1 MRPIRVCIAG
11 TRTFND
17 YSLLKTIITHAFFD
31 ISRLHIISGHAKG
44 ADELGER
51 FANEN
56 NLLLDIYPADW
67 RLYRNRAGAI
77 RNAEMAQV
85 SDCLV
90 AFWDGES
97 RGTKNMI
104 KNMKKLKKPVLIYNY
119 ITCRYE
125 A

>member
-17 YSLLKTIITHAFFD
+17 YSLLKTIITNAFFD

-119 ITCRYE
+119 ITRRYE

>member
-17 YSLLKTIITHAFFD
+17 YSLLKTIITNAFFD

-90 AFWDGES
+90 AFWGGES

>member
-17 YSLLKTIITHAFFD
+17 YSLLKTIITNAFFD

-77 RNAEMAQV
+77 RNTEMAQV

>member
-17 YSLLKTIITHAFFD
+17 YSLLKTIITNAFFD

-90 AFWDGES
+90 AFWDDES

>member
-1 MRPIRVCIAG
+1 MHPIRVCIAG

-17 YSLLKTIITHAFFD
+17 YSLLKAIITNAFFD

-44 ADELGER
+44 ADELGELY
-51 FANEN
+51 AKEM
-56 NLLLDIYPADW
+56 NLRLEVYPADW
-67 RLYRNRAGAI
+67 TTYGKGAGAI
-77 RNAEMAQV
+77 RNAKMASI

-104 KNMKKLKKPVLIYNY
+104 NNMKRLGKPVLIYNY
-119 ITCRYE
+119 ITNTYE
-125 A
+125 K

>member
-1 MRPIRVCIAG
+1 MHPIRVCIAG
-11 TRTFND
+11 ARTFND
-17 YSLLKTIITHAFFD
+17 YSLLKAIITNAFFD
-31 ISRLHIISGHAKG
+31 ISCLHIISGHAKG

-67 RLYRNRAGAI
+67 TTHGKGAGHI
-77 RNAEMAQV
+77 RNAKMA
-85 SDCLV
+85 SISYCLV

-104 KNMKKLKKPVLIYNY
+104 NNMKRLGKPVLIYNY
-119 ITCRYE
+119 ITNTYE

>member
-1 MRPIRVCIAG
+1 MKVCIAG
-11 TRTFND
+11 SRDFCD
-17 YSLLKTIITHAFFD
+17 YDSLCKVMKRAFGDKQII
-31 ISRLHIISGHAKG
+31 IISGHAKG

-119 ITCRYE
+119 ITRRYE

>member
-17 YSLLKTIITHAFFD
+17 YSLLKTIITNAFFD

-104 KNMKKLKKPVLIYNY
+104 KNMKKLKKPVLIYKY

>member
-17 YSLLKTIITHAFFD
+17 YSLLKTIITNAFFD

-67 RLYRNRAGAI
+67 HLYRNRAGAI

>member
-17 YSLLKTIITHAFFD
+17 YSLLKTIITNAFFD

-104 KNMKKLKKPVLIYNY
+104 KNMKKLKKLVLIYNY
-119 ITCRYE
+119 ITRRYE

>member
-17 YSLLKTIITHAFFD
+17 YSLMKTIITNAFFD

-67 RLYRNRAGAI
+67 KTHGKAAGHI

-119 ITCRYE
+119 ITRRYE

>member
-17 YSLLKTIITHAFFD
+17 YSLLKTIITNAFFD